1 MIPINGKPIIEH
13 IMEIYSK
20 YGFKDFY
27 LALGYKANVIK
38 EYFYNYE
45 ILNSNF
51 KVDFKNRSVTPYKKQ
66 EKDWTVNLIDTGENT
81 MTGGRLKRLKDYI
94 KDDTFLLTY
103 GDAVTNLDI
112 NEVIKFHYSHGKM
125 ITVTGVRPPARFGE
139 LTINE
144 NNEVLEFKEKPNTN
158 EGWIN
163 GGFFVIEPDIFKILS
178 NGDYL
183 GVTPDGPRGPN
194 QKVSD
199 GIIKIAINS
208 QVPILPIGFASS
220 KNFNLK
226 SWDSFLITY
235 PFSKCKFI
243 WGDPIIIPSNTTD
256 VEIVKYRLFLEKKI
270 NYCMDTAKLKLD
282 A

>member
-1 MIPINGKPIIEH
+1 MKVVILSGGFGTRISEYTTVIPKPMIPINGKPIIEH

-51 KVDFKNRSVTPYKKQ
+51 KVDFKNRTVTPYKKQ

-94 KDDTFLLTY
+94 NDDTFLLTY
-103 GDAVTNLDI
+103 GDAVTDLDI

-144 NNEVLEFKEKPNTN
+144 NNEVLEFKEKPNIK

-163 GGFFVIEPDIFKILS
+163 GGFFVIEPRFLDYINDDNCILEKEPLEKAAKS
-178 NGDYL
+178 NELVAYL
-183 GVTPDGPRGPN
+183 HDGFWHCIDTKRDKDN
-194 QKVSD
+194 LEE
-199 GIIKIAINS
+199 IIK
-208 QVPILPIGFASS
+208 
-220 KNFNLK
+220 KNK
-226 SWDSFLITY
+226 AW
-235 PFSKCKFI
+235 
-243 WGDPIIIPSNTTD
+243 
-256 VEIVKYRLFLEKKI
+256 
-270 NYCMDTAKLKLD
+270 
-282 A
+282 

>member
-1 MIPINGKPIIEH
+1 MKVVILSGGFGTRISEYTTVIPKPMIPINGKPIIEH

-81 MTGGRLKRLKDYI
+81 TTGGRLKRLKDYI

-144 NNEVLEFKEKPNTN
+144 NNEVLEFKEKPNIN

-163 GGFFVIEPDIFKILS
+163 GGFFVIEPKFLDYI
-178 NGDYL
+178 NGDNCILEKEPLEKAAKSKELVAYL
-183 GVTPDGPRGPN
+183 HDGFWHCIDTKRDKDN
-194 QKVSD
+194 LEE
-199 GIIKIAINS
+199 IIKNNKA
-208 QVPILPIGFASS
+208 
-220 KNFNLK
+220 
-226 SWDSFLITY
+226 W
-235 PFSKCKFI
+235 
-243 WGDPIIIPSNTTD
+243 
-256 VEIVKYRLFLEKKI
+256 
-270 NYCMDTAKLKLD
+270 
-282 A
+282 

>member
-1 MIPINGKPIIEH
+1 MKVVILSGGFGTRISEYTTVIPKPMIPINGKPIIEH

-51 KVDFKNRSVTPYKKQ
+51 KVDFNNRSVTPYKYQ
-66 EKDWTVNLIDTGENT
+66 EKEWTVNLIDTGENS

-144 NNEVLEFKEKPNTN
+144 NNEVLEFKEKPNIN

-163 GGFFVIEPDIFKILS
+163 GGFFVIEPRFLDYI
-178 NGDYL
+178 NGDNCILEKEPLEKAAKSNELVAYL
-183 GVTPDGPRGPN
+183 HDGFWHCIDTKRDKDN
-194 QKVSD
+194 LEE
-199 GIIKIAINS
+199 IIKNNKA
-208 QVPILPIGFASS
+208 
-220 KNFNLK
+220 
-226 SWDSFLITY
+226 W
-235 PFSKCKFI
+235 
-243 WGDPIIIPSNTTD
+243 
-256 VEIVKYRLFLEKKI
+256 
-270 NYCMDTAKLKLD
+270 
-282 A
+282 

>member
-1 MIPINGKPIIEH
+1 MKVVILSGGFGTRISEYTTVIPKPMIPINGKPIIEH

-125 ITVTGVRPPARFGE
+125 ITITGVRPPARFGE

-144 NNEVLEFKEKPNTN
+144 KNEVLEFKEKPNIN

-163 GGFFVIEPDIFKILS
+163 GGFFVIEPKFLDYI
-178 NGDYL
+178 NGDNCILEKEPLEKAAKSKELVAYL
-183 GVTPDGPRGPN
+183 HDGFWHCIDTKRDKDN
-194 QKVSD
+194 LEE
-199 GIIKIAINS
+199 IIKNNK
-208 QVPILPIGFASS
+208 V
-220 KNFNLK
+220 
-226 SWDSFLITY
+226 W
-235 PFSKCKFI
+235 
-243 WGDPIIIPSNTTD
+243 
-256 VEIVKYRLFLEKKI
+256 
-270 NYCMDTAKLKLD
+270 
-282 A
+282 

>member
-1 MIPINGKPIIEH
+1 MKVVILSGGFGTRISEYTTVIPKPMIPINGKPIIEH

-81 MTGGRLKRLKDYI
+81 LTGGRLKRLKDYI
-94 KDDTFLLTY
+94 NDDTFLLTY
-103 GDAVTNLDI
+103 GDAVTDLDI

-144 NNEVLEFKEKPNTN
+144 NNEVLEFKEKPNIK

-163 GGFFVIEPDIFKILS
+163 GGFFVIEPRFLDYINDDNCILEKEPLEKAAKS
-178 NGDYL
+178 NELVAYL
-183 GVTPDGPRGPN
+183 HDGFWHCIDTKRDKDN
-194 QKVSD
+194 LEE
-199 GIIKIAINS
+199 IIK
-208 QVPILPIGFASS
+208 
-220 KNFNLK
+220 KNK
-226 SWDSFLITY
+226 AW
-235 PFSKCKFI
+235 
-243 WGDPIIIPSNTTD
+243 
-256 VEIVKYRLFLEKKI
+256 
-270 NYCMDTAKLKLD
+270 
-282 A
+282 

>member
-1 MIPINGKPIIEH
+1 
-13 IMEIYSK
+13 MEIYSK

-51 KVDFKNRSVTPYKKQ
+51 KVDFKNKSVTPYKKQ

-112 NEVIKFHYSHGKM
+112 NKVIKFHYSHGKM

-163 GGFFVIEPDIFKILS
+163 GGFFVIEPRFLDYI
-178 NGDYL
+178 NGDNCILEKEPLEKAAKSKELVAYL
-183 GVTPDGPRGPN
+183 HDGFWHCIDTKRDKDN
-194 QKVSD
+194 LEQ
-199 GIIKIAINS
+199 IIK
-208 QVPILPIGFASS
+208 
-220 KNFNLK
+220 KNK
-226 SWDSFLITY
+226 AW
-235 PFSKCKFI
+235 
-243 WGDPIIIPSNTTD
+243 
-256 VEIVKYRLFLEKKI
+256 
-270 NYCMDTAKLKLD
+270 
-282 A
+282 

>member
-1 MIPINGKPIIEH
+1 MKVVILSGGFGTRISEYTTVIPKPMIPINGKPIIEH

-144 NNEVLEFKEKPNTN
+144 KNEVLEFKEKPNIN

-163 GGFFVIEPDIFKILS
+163 GGFFVIEPKFLDYI
-178 NGDYL
+178 NGDNCILEKEPLEKAAKSKELVAYL
-183 GVTPDGPRGPN
+183 HDGFWHCIDTKRDKDN
-194 QKVSD
+194 LEE
-199 GIIKIAINS
+199 IIKNNKA
-208 QVPILPIGFASS
+208 
-220 KNFNLK
+220 
-226 SWDSFLITY
+226 W
-235 PFSKCKFI
+235 
-243 WGDPIIIPSNTTD
+243 
-256 VEIVKYRLFLEKKI
+256 
-270 NYCMDTAKLKLD
+270 
-282 A
+282 

>member
-1 MIPINGKPIIEH
+1 MKVVILSGGFGTRISEYTTVIPKPMIPINGKPIIEH

-144 NNEVLEFKEKPNTN
+144 NNEVLEFKEKPNIN

-163 GGFFVIEPDIFKILS
+163 GGFFVIEPRFLDYI
-178 NGDYL
+178 NGDNCILEKEPLERAAKSKELVAYL
-183 GVTPDGPRGPN
+183 HDGFWHCIDTKRDKDN
-194 QKVSD
+194 LEE
-199 GIIKIAINS
+199 IIKNN
-208 QVPILPIGFASS
+208 
-220 KNFNLK
+220 KT
-226 SWDSFLITY
+226 W
-235 PFSKCKFI
+235 
-243 WGDPIIIPSNTTD
+243 
-256 VEIVKYRLFLEKKI
+256 
-270 NYCMDTAKLKLD
+270 
-282 A
+282 